1 MEFSPNSRQLAL
13 GYADGSVAVV
23 ALLPAKGGKFCW
35 DLVGQLHPHL
45 GPAPLAGLVFA
56 QAPSGL
62 TRLFS
67 AGTLNHSTVFH
78 YACTCLFFRCLKH
91 YTSRRNV
98 LGHLYGRKARMLTL
112 PVILQPLAPSCIRCP
127 HGLRLS

>member
-67 AGTLNHSTVFH
+67 AGTL
-78 YACTCLFFRCLKH
+78 
-91 YTSRRNV
+91 
-98 LGHLYGRKARMLTL
+98 L
-112 PVILQPLAPSCIRCP
+112 PLQPLNC
-127 HGLRLS
+127 LSLCMYMSLFPLLETLYV